1 MKLYFLGTS
10 HGVPAGDRFCSCY
23 VLEVGEKL
31 YIFDAGAPVSKL
43 LLEQGK
49 EMKNIKGFF
58 LSHFHGDHAD
68 GGVSLLT
75 LCDWYFQEAAFE
87 AWLSDDVTEKA
98 IRVYAEACDDVTFA
112 DGRIQLKVIREGCI
126 FDDGAVRVTAV
137 PVGHIV
143 RPDKRSWAFL
153 VEAEG
158 KKILYTGDLSY
169 GLKKADFPQV
179 ALEEKMD
186 LILSEGAHFPVE
198 ALETYMEKVDTGYF
212 AVTHIFPVEEK
223 ITQLQAVAEKY
234 PFRLLIPN
242 DGDTLE
248 L

>member
-31 YIFDAGAPVSKL
+31 YILDAGAPVSKL

-49 EMKNIKGFF
+49 DMKNIKGLF
-58 LSHFHGDHAD
+58 LSHFHGDHMD

-75 LCDWYFQEAAFE
+75 LCDWYFKEAAFE
-87 AWLSDDVTEKA
+87 AWLPDPVTENA
-98 IRVYAEACDDVTFA
+98 IRVYSEACDDVTYA
-112 DGRIQLKVIREGCI
+112 DGRVRLKVTEEGCI
-126 FDDGAVRVTAV
+126 FDDGTVKVTAI

-158 KKILYTGDLSY
+158 KRLLYTGDLSY
-169 GLKKADFPQV
+169 GLRKEDFPKV
-179 ALEEKMD
+179 ALENRMD
-186 LILSEGAHFPVE
+186 LILSECAHFPVE
-198 ALETYMEKVDTGYF
+198 TLETWMARVDTEYF
-212 AVTHIFPVEEK
+212 AVSHIFPVEEK
-223 ITQLQAVAEKY
+223 IAQLRAVEGKY
-234 PFRLLIPN
+234 AFRLLIPD
-242 DGDTLE
+242 DGDVLE

>member
-49 EMKNIKGFF
+49 RMEDIQAFF
-58 LSHFHGDHAD
+58 CSHFHGDHMD

-75 LCDWYFQEAAFE
+75 LCDWYFTDSRFE
-87 AWLSDDVTEKA
+87 AWLPDAVTENA

-112 DGRIQLKVIREGCI
+112 DGRIRLRVIEPGCI
-126 FDDGAVRVTAV
+126 FDDGKVKVSAI

-143 RPDKRSWAFL
+143 RPDKRSYAFL
-153 VEAEG
+153 MEAEG
-158 KKILYTGDLSY
+158 KRIVYTGDLSY
-169 GLKKADFPQV
+169 GLRKEDFPQV
-179 ALEEKMD
+179 ALEEPTD
-186 LILSEGAHFPVE
+186 LILSEGAHFPLEV
-198 ALETYMEKVDTGYF
+198 LETYMARVNTKAF
-212 AVTHIFPVEEK
+212 AVTHIFPFDKFDKLKELEG
-223 ITQLQAVAEKY
+223 KY
-234 PFRLLIPN
+234 PFQLLVPA
-242 DGDTLE
+242 DGDTIE
-248 L
+248 I